1 MKRPRR
7 PVKKRKVASKK
18 AQPRKSRKPSKA
30 FRKIEAG
37 LKQALSHAR
46 GGMSAEDAAIFD
58 IPKPPAG
65 LAYQW
70 SSLASTERMLMKGWA
85 RVPYSRHPELPRSL
99 SFDGSIL
106 YCDNVLFQIGADFV
120 EALKQSGYKRA
131 IAQRQGVGA
140 EAIELMAAY
149 SDPGSL
155 HRRSEGR
162 EFPLV
167 SPSFIVSSSYARPST
182 SGDVVIDLVVK
193 FSMPY
198 RWRDAAAAL
207 QLDESE
213 YVRRRLAQGARLCVA
228 ADGTYFASEPTEEG

>member
-1 MKRPRR
+1 MKRR
-7 PVKKRKVASKK
+7 VASKK

-46 GGMSAEDAAIFD
+46 GEMNAEDAAIFD

-70 SSLASTERMLMKGWA
+70 ASLASTERMLMKGWA

-106 YCDNVLFQIGADFV
+106 YRDNVLFQIGADFV

-131 IAQRQGVGA
+131 IAQRQGVGD
-140 EAIELMAAY
+140 EALTLMSAY
-149 SDPGSL
+149 SG
-155 HRRSEGR
+155 RSEGR

-167 SPSFIVSSSYARPST
+167 SPSFMVSAIMAGPPT
-182 SGDVVIDLVVK
+182 PGDAVIDLAVK

-198 RWRDAAAAL
+198 RWREAAACL
-207 QLDESE
+207 QLSESE
-213 YVRRRLAQGARLCVA
+213 YVRRRLAQGARLSVA
-228 ADGTYFASEPTEEG
+228 ADGTYFAIE